1 LVGHHGNVSIAVACA
16 PRIRSTTERG
26 KDAMLDQRMLDAV
39 NRQINAELYSAY
51 LYLSMS
57 ARFAAMGL
65 PGGANWTRVQ
75 AQEEMAH
82 AAKFYDHVIER
93 SGLVK
98 LMAIEE
104 PPSSWDTPLAMF
116 EEILTH
122 EQKVTA
128 LIDALA
134 DLALEMKDHASHNM
148 LQWFIA
154 EQVEEEASAD
164 EMIQKLRLT
173 QDAPGGLFQLDNEM
187 AARIFV
193 PPVATA

>member
-1 LVGHHGNVSIAVACA
+1 
-16 PRIRSTTERG
+16 
-26 KDAMLDQRMLDAV
+26 MLDQKMLDAI

-51 LYLSMS
+51 LYLAMS

-75 AQEEMAH
+75 AQEEMTH

-93 SGLVK
+93 NGEIK
-98 LMAIEE
+98 LTAIEE
-104 PPSSWDTPLAMF
+104 PPSSWDTPLAIF
-116 EEILTH
+116 EEILAH

-128 LIDALA
+128 LIDDLA
-134 DLALEMKDHASHNM
+134 DLAISLKDHASHNM

-164 EMIQKLRLT
+164 DVIQKLRLT
-173 QDAPGGLFQLDNEM
+173 QDAPGGLFQLDSEL
-187 AARIFV
+187 AARVFV
-193 PPVATA
+193 PISAAT

>member
-1 LVGHHGNVSIAVACA
+1 
-16 PRIRSTTERG
+16 
-26 KDAMLDQRMLDAV
+26 MLDQRMLDAI

-57 ARFAAMGL
+57 ARFAALGL

-75 AQEEMAH
+75 AQEEMGH

-93 SGLVK
+93 NGEVK
-98 LMAIEE
+98 LTAIDE
-104 PPSSWDTPLAMF
+104 PPTGWDAPLAMF
-116 EEILTH
+116 EEILAH

-128 LIDALA
+128 LINDLA
-134 DLALEMKDHASHNM
+134 DLALELRDHASHNM

-173 QDAPGGLFQLDNEM
+173 KDAPGGLFQLDNEM
-187 AARIFV
+187 AARVYV
-193 PPVATA
+193 PPAASA

>member
-1 LVGHHGNVSIAVACA
+1 
-16 PRIRSTTERG
+16 
-26 KDAMLDQRMLDAV
+26 MLDQRMLEAV

-57 ARFAAMGL
+57 ARFAALGL

-93 SGLVK
+93 NGAVR

-116 EEILTH
+116 ENILTH
-122 EQKVTA
+122 EQKVTS
-128 LIDALA
+128 LINDLA
-134 DLALEMKDHASHNM
+134 DLALELRDHASHNM

-154 EQVEEEASAD
+154 EQVEEEASAE

-187 AARIFV
+187 SLRVYV
-193 PPVATA
+193 PPVPAA